1 MRWPGWHLSLFL
13 PYEVISIKISL
24 HSTSDLIIENE
35 MGNDIGHVHDPLST
49 SPLPRHFLQ
58 PHTVAHCHLI
68 HAPKFAIKKQGPT
81 KRIIDDSI
89 ILKALCCISGCIST
103 RSFQRLNILGQE
115 SLSSRAADVSQ
126 NPSTSGWVLL
136 RPKSRPHIDS
146 ACPPPYYDR
155 LPTASP

>member
-1 MRWPGWHLSLFL
+1 
-13 PYEVISIKISL
+13 
-24 HSTSDLIIENE
+24 
-35 MGNDIGHVHDPLST
+35 VHDPLST

-136 RPKSRPHIDS
+136 RPKSRPHIDT

-155 LPTASP
+155 LPTASPLGALRLFAFSAPPLSIPSSQSTTRLSHQLNSNPTS